1 MAFNWIVSQ
10 IGARQHYGVP
20 RGFLY
25 KDDLR
30 LLYTEA
36 WCNWG
41 RSLLLRGNRQMRAFA
56 GRCHPDIP
64 RRKVVAFNFHAI
76 VAQLRNRNGSVTT
89 EEAHAEYLRVGRW
102 FASSV
107 ARDLSKRHLDPGKDV
122 FFGFNTGC
130 LETFQMLSSRG
141 IPTICDQ
148 IDPAKVEEEM
158 VYEET
163 LKWPGWQKAA
173 GRIPEIYWQ
182 RMRDEW
188 AAASMILVN
197 SDYSKRALIRQ
208 GVPAEKMFVVPV
220 AYEAERTHI
229 PARRNLT
236 DPITVL
242 WIGTVNLRK
251 GIQYLIEAAKLL
263 VDNRN
268 IKIVIAGPL
277 AISDDAVKSA
287 PANMTFLGRIT
298 RDQTEEMY
306 RRADLFVLPTVS
318 DGFAITQV
326 EAMAQALPVI
336 TTPNCGEVVT
346 DGVDGIIVPVGDS
359 KAIAEAI
366 TRLESDRK
374 LLREMSYRAL
384 DKSAHFY
391 LPRQA
396 QLVEEAVSNF
406 RAGRRWDQSQYRI

>member
-1 MAFNWIVSQ
+1 MGNNWIVSQ

-20 RGFLY
+20 RGFFY
-25 KDDLR
+25 KDELR

-36 WCNWG
+36 WCRWG
-41 RSLLLRGNRQMRAFA
+41 GSLLKRGNKPMRAFS
-56 GRCHPDIP
+56 GRYHPDIP
-64 RRKVVAFNFHAI
+64 ASKVVSFNFHAI
-76 VAQLRNRNGSVTT
+76 YAQIQDYRVTRSL
-89 EEAHAEYLRVGRW
+89 EEQHLEYLRVGRW

-107 ARDLSKRHLDPGKDV
+107 ARDLSRRRLNAANDV

-130 LETFQMLSSRG
+130 LETFNMLRERG
-141 IPTICDQ
+141 VPTICDQ
-148 IDPAKVEEEM
+148 IDPAMVEEEL
-158 VYEET
+158 VHQESV
-163 LKWPGWQKAA
+163 KWPGWQKAA
-173 GRIPEIYWQ
+173 GRIPEVYWQ
-182 RMRDEW
+182 RMREEW

-197 SDYSKRALIRQ
+197 SNWSKQALIKQ
-208 GVPAEKMFVVPV
+208 GVPPEKVFIVPV
-220 AYEAERTHI
+220 AYEADRTHV
-229 PARRNLT
+229 PTRRNFSG
-236 DPITVL
+236 PITVL

-251 GIQYLIEAAKLL
+251 GIQYLIESAKLL
-263 VDNRN
+263 VNNDNIRF
-268 IKIVIAGPL
+268 VVAGPL
-277 AISDDAVKSA
+277 AISDEAVKSA
-287 PANMTFLGRIT
+287 PNNMRFLGRIT

-306 RRADLFVLPTVS
+306 RQADLFVLPTIS

-346 DGVDGIIVPVGDS
+346 DGIDGFIVPVADPATLAT
-359 KAIAEAI
+359 AIL
-366 TRLESDRK
+366 TLETDRK

-396 QLVEEAVSNF
+396 QLVEEAVNNF